1 MIRPLH
7 EHEILIF
14 IVQFALMLSVAR
26 VLGDL
31 VRRFDQPSVMG
42 ELLAGILLGPS
53 VLGNLSPAVYQW
65 VFPNDPTQF
74 HLLELLSFLGMV
86 LLLLKSGFET
96 DIKILKGLGRP
107 ALISSAF
114 GMIIPFFCGLVLAY
128 VLPDEFLVD
137 TNRRL
142 LFSFFLGTL
151 MAISA
156 IPVIAKILMDLDV
169 LRRNIGAIILG
180 SGVMQDV
187 VGYTMFSFIIAVAAG
202 SRQFTKLSLTLVAAI
217 LFIVFLATLG
227 YRLIFRVVRWVDD
240 RSVTE
245 GSHITLVVVIA
256 LVLASFTHVLG
267 LHAVFGAMLAGII
280 LAAAPRIR
288 TTALEN
294 IEKVTDSVFAP
305 VFFAYVGLRVDFL
318 SLSHWDWF
326 AVILGVAVLSKIA
339 GSLIGGRIGHL
350 RFWESLALGI
360 GTTARGSM
368 EMIAALIGLSVG
380 LLNHEMYAVIVLM
393 ALLTSLIAPPL
404 LKLVLPKIH
413 MTEEER
419 ARLKADKDQQ
429 KVIFKKKHLR
439 LLIPTAGGPNAKKA
453 LELAIPMGY
462 YEDTSITTLFISAAR
477 RRWKIPFFTA
487 REVDSPVSSHQN
499 LAEKLSEKFHVKV
512 EAKHLEVKDDYSEA
526 VVREIEKGY
535 DLVFLGASGFRHV
548 LYSESLSKVIEQ
560 SSAHIAV
567 VKAKDAKTKYRQIL
581 VPTRG
586 DYYSKLAVEFALL
599 YAESVEADVTL
610 FHVLKTGKDVLSE
623 ESALGS
629 LAKGQIEENFSLDSA
644 SYLKNP
650 ERVRV
655 RTRVVEGESAQLE
668 ILKELSRGDHDLLI
682 LGAEN
687 RSLTPDLNLGYGA
700 EFLIEKAPCS
710 VVTLIPRAKSPKH

>member
-1 MIRPLH
+1 MTSPLH

-14 IVQFALMLSVAR
+14 IVQFALLLSTAR
-26 VLGDL
+26 ILGDL
-31 VRRFDQPSVMG
+31 ARRFDQPAVMG

-53 VLGNLSPAVYQW
+53 VFGNLSPAMYSW
-65 VFPNDPTQF
+65 VFPVSATQS
-74 HLLELLSFLGMV
+74 HLLELLSFLGMI

-96 DIKILKGLGRP
+96 DVKILKGLGRP

-114 GMIIPFFCGLVLAY
+114 GMIVPFLCGLVMAY
-128 VLPDEFLVD
+128 FLPDEFLVD
-137 TNRRL
+137 TQRRL

-169 LRRNIGAIILG
+169 LRRDIGAIILG
-180 SGVMQDV
+180 SGVMQDI
-187 VGYTMFSFIIAVAAG
+187 VGYTIFSFIIAVASG
-202 SRQFTKLSLTLVAAI
+202 SREFTKLSLSLVGGV

-227 YRLIFRVVRWVDD
+227 YRLIFRLVRWVDD
-240 RSVTE
+240 RSITE
-245 GSHITLVVVIA
+245 GAHTTLTIVVA

-280 LAAAPRIR
+280 VAAAPRIR
-288 TTALEN
+288 TTALEH
-294 IEKVTDSVFAP
+294 IEKITDSVFAP

-318 SLSHWDWF
+318 SLTHWDWF
-326 AVILGVAVLSKIA
+326 AVILAVAIFSKIA

-350 RFWESLALGI
+350 RFWDSVALGI

-380 LLNHEMYAVIVLM
+380 LLNSEMYAVIVLM
-393 ALLTSLIAPPL
+393 AMITSLIAPPL
-404 LKLVLPKIH
+404 LKLVLPKIQ
-413 MTEEER
+413 MTEEEKT
-419 ARLKADKDQQ
+419 RLKADKDQQ

-453 LELAIPMGY
+453 IELAIPLGY
-462 YEDTSITTLFISAAR
+462 YDDTSITTLFISSVK
-477 RRWKIPFFTA
+477 RRWRLPFLKGRPTDA
-487 REVDSPVSSHQN
+487 IGSHQEV
-499 LAEKLSEKFHVKV
+499 ASKLSAKFRVKV
-512 EAKHLEVKDDYSEA
+512 ESKNLEVKEDYSEG
-526 VVREIEKGY
+526 VVKEIEKGY
-535 DLVFLGASGFRHV
+535 DIVFLGASGFRHV
-548 LYSESLSKVIEQ
+548 LYSESLNKVVEE

-567 VKAKDAKTKYRQIL
+567 VKAKDSKTKYRHLL

-599 YAESVEADVTL
+599 YAEAVEADVTL
-610 FHVLKTGKDVLSE
+610 FHVLKTGKDLLSGD
-623 ESALGS
+623 SALDPE
-629 LAKGQIEENFSLDSA
+629 AKEKIQDTLSFETSP
-644 SYLKNP
+644 YLSKP
-650 ERVRV
+650 DRVKV
-655 RTRVVEGESAQLE
+655 RTRVEEGESAQLE
-668 ILKELSRGDHDLLI
+668 ILKELGRGDYDLLV

-700 EFLIEKAPCS
+700 EFLIEKVPCS